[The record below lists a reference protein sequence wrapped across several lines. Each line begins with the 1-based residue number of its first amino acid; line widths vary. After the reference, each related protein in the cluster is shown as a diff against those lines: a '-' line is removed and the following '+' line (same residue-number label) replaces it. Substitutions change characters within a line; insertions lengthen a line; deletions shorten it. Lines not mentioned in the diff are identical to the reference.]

1 MLTEPRRTLSSCSLS
16 DFEYE
21 KETKADYRRKLENE
35 QNRLAEARSTLA
47 GDLKTELAKIAD
59 VHIVAFP
66 LLSANLLAAA
76 SRLAPYRYA
85 VDLITTLT
93 S

>member
-1 MLTEPRRTLSSCSLS
+1 LS

-21 KETKADYRRKLENE
+21 KETKADYRRKLEDE

-59 VHIVAFP
+59 KYTS
-66 LLSANLLAAA
+66 LR
-76 SRLAPYRYA
+76 SRC
-85 VDLITTLT
+85 
-93 S
+93 

>member
-1 MLTEPRRTLSSCSLS
+1 MLTGLRRTLSSCSLS

-21 KETKADYRRKLENE
+21 KETTADYRRKLEDE

-47 GDLKTELAKIAD
+47 GDLKAKIAD
-59 VHIVAFP
+59 VHIVALP
-66 LLSANLLAAA
+66 PLSANLLAAA

>member
-21 KETKADYRRKLENE
+21 KETKADYRRKLKDE

-59 VHIVAFP
+59 VHIVALS